1 MEQSSLFDKPERKA
15 KPGGKKVDPAPLDDV
30 IANEAEVRELA
41 REYFELPDA
50 EPPLLKAKRE
60 QAARANGAHLRGM
73 VAKWAPYETAKGHV
87 SIHDPGSGE
96 WHDVV
101 HKHAPG
107 WAKWEARR
115 RASLYKSGNRH
126 AYDLT
131 SAQMEEIWQQE
142 HTAQEEGIV
151 EDHPLEEDAV

>member
-1 MEQSSLFDKPERKA
+1 MEQISLFDDGTPRRDADSPDE
-15 KPGGKKVDPAPLDDV
+15 V
-30 IANEAEVRELA
+30 IASEAEVRELA
-41 REYFELPDA
+41 REYLSLPDA

-87 SIHDPGSGE
+87 SIHDPWSGE

-107 WAKWEARR
+107 WAKWEARQ
-115 RASLYKSGNRH
+115 RASLYKSGDRH

-131 SAQMEEIWQQE
+131 SAQMEEIWECE
-142 HTAQEEGIV
+142 HTDDVEAGII
-151 EDHPLEEDAV
+151 EDHPIEED

>member
-1 MEQSSLFDKPERKA
+1 MEQSSLFDQPERKA

-41 REYFELPDA
+41 REYFDLPDA

-87 SIHDPGSGE
+87 SIH
-96 WHDVV
+96 V
-101 HKHAPG
+101 
-107 WAKWEARR
+107 
-115 RASLYKSGNRH
+115 YKSGNLH

-142 HTAQEEGIV
+142 HTAQDEGIV
-151 EDHPLEEDAV
+151 EDHPLEEGAV